1 MESNSNKEKS
11 TIKILDRFKKTKE
24 ADNMPA
30 FLRPGQDSK
39 ESLLKAICLL
49 DAMGNNLTS
58 DERKKY
64 LANFL
69 ESFNDIGTTSE
80 RKENRK
86 KAIDNLRTKFQQLSK
101 EIPAEKIKE
110 ITETINSNIQVNSKM
125 IGADEIIIMG
135 KLTQPDVN
143 TISKSFIPIIEDLR
157 LKFPILEVSETQA
170 QKEMAKKNRE
180 IINKTIGS
188 LRSDLDSLRT
198 EKGPIYQQV
207 WEPILALLENQLHI
221 NTSRL
226 KQALENTYPIPS
238 SPDEVKA
245 FFQNNANKLLSDA
258 PVTHID
264 PDAVG
269 SAPSRKISPGAEWT
283 LDTTYNNTT
292 LENIEK
298 LVIVSMK
305 AQSNTIEMINEE
317 IEAHQRKLD
326 EIEGSIDS
334 TSARKISADL
344 ETVKKAV
351 EQTKD
356 IKFPKP
362 DQKALETNLLKAERE
377 IIHTEAKE
385 LLAKIEKL
393 TNPMDG
399 LLHKEK
405 WNHVINE
412 LSRLNDVEGYKQL
425 RDSIIK
431 RMGGLSKPNYSK
443 LDQFENHPVIK
454 PLLSQLD
461 QQENNSDK
469 LTALSHLKRGLDD
482 ILKPNRIA
490 NINTAASAHQ
500 SLRTIR
506 KDIEANTP
514 KNVID
519 FKTQQAPTTR
529 RYSQS

>member
-207 WEPILALLENQLHI
+207 WEPIFALLENQLHI
-221 NTSRL
+221 STSRL

-283 LDTTYNNTT
+283 LDTIYNKTT
-292 LENIEK
+292 LVNIEK
-298 LVIVSMK
+298 LVTESMK
-305 AQSNTIEMINEE
+305 AQRNTIELINED

-326 EIEGSIDS
+326 EIGGSIDS
-334 TSARKISADL
+334 TSARTISTDL

-351 EQTKD
+351 EKTKD

-377 IIHTEAKE
+377 IIHAEAKE

-412 LSRLNDVEGYKQL
+412 LSRVGQTEL
-425 RDSIIK
+425 RDKIIK
-431 RMGGLSKPNYSK
+431 KMGGLDKPNYSR
-443 LDQFENHPVIK
+443 LHEFESDPAVK
-454 PLLSQLD
+454 PLLLQLEK
-461 QQENNSDK
+461 QENNSGK

-482 ILKPNRIA
+482 ILKPGRIP
-490 NINTAASAHQ
+490 NMKDAATAHQ
-500 SLRTIR
+500 SLITIR
-506 KDIEANTP
+506 NKIEANTP
-514 KNVID
+514 VNIID
-519 FKTQQAPTTR
+519 FKTKEQPTTR
-529 RYSQS
+529 RYSQ